1 MPCAIVLLPCIVI
14 RSTSVPWRQHVC
26 AWFPDA
32 VRCRV
37 LLSSRFIRAVDMHD
51 RLLLPIGLGLADAM
65 PCWILVRIWCVDP
78 CFMRHRELLHQRR
91 PVISLGLRA
100 VYRVWSRQL

>member
-14 RSTSVPWRQHVC
+14 RSTSMPWRQHVC

-37 LLSSRFIRAVDMHD
+37 LLSIRFIRAVDMHD
-51 RLLLPIGLGLADAM
+51 RVLLPIGLGLADAKAFVEGA
-65 PCWILVRIWCVDP
+65 PKVVKEGLDKP
-78 CFMRHRELLHQRR
+78 ASEELAKKLKEAGAE
-91 PVISLGLRA
+91 VKVEGA
-100 VYRVWSRQL
+100 